1 MIAMRD
7 IRLNNGERIDS
18 LERGGLRIIQSPSSF
33 CFSIDAVLLAHFATV
48 HNYDSV
54 MDLCTGTG
62 VIPLLLST
70 RAKGLVQTGLELNS
84 EVAER
89 AKRSVLLNGLDGAI
103 SIVAGD
109 LRQVR
114 ANFPHGSF
122 TLVTANPPYLP
133 LGQGEVSMADVR
145 RMARHEVTATLKD
158 VVAAAQWLLPTGGR
172 FAMVHR
178 PFRLTDIL
186 VCLREHRLEPKR
198 LRFVHPSAQ
207 REANMVL
214 VESVKDARP
223 ELKLSAPIIVHDV
236 GGGYTEQILNLY
248 AGGELV

>member
-1 MIAMRD
+1 MHEV
-7 IRLNNGERIDS
+7 RLAAGERIDS

-48 HNYDSV
+48 HNYESV

-70 RAKGLVQTGLELNS
+70 RAKGLIQTGLELNG

-89 AKRSVLLNGLDGAI
+89 ARRSVKLNGLENAI
-103 SIVAGD
+103 SIVEGD

-114 ANFPHGSF
+114 ASFPHAKFG
-122 TLVTANPPYLP
+122 LVTANPPYLP
-133 LGQGEVSMADVR
+133 IGQGEVSAADVR

-178 PFRLTDIL
+178 PFRLTDIV

-198 LRFVHPSAQ
+198 LRFVHASMAK
-207 REANMVL
+207 EANMVMI
-214 VESVKDARP
+214 EAVKDAKP
-223 ELKLSAPIIVHDV
+223 ELKLGAPIIVHNDD
-236 GGGYTEQILNLY
+236 GGYTEQILTLY
-248 AGGELV
+248 AGGELW